1 VADRG
6 SDLAVKESHD
16 VVRAFFAAVAAGDL
30 PDDLL
35 TPDMIGWTTTQGEMS
50 KAAYQQVIRLL
61 ARITAGPL
69 TFVIDAITAE
79 DDRAVA
85 EVRSRGTLIDGSDYA
100 NTYVFAFRLR
110 QGRIARVA
118 EHFNAL
124 IVQDKMMPVVR
135 AALLDPRDERSR

>member
-1 VADRG
+1 VQD
-6 SDLAVKESHD
+6 SHAL
-16 VVRAFFAAVAAGDL
+16 VRAFFAAVAAGEL

-35 TPDMIGWTTTQGEMS
+35 TSDMVGWTTTQGEMS
-50 KAAYQQVIRLL
+50 KAAYQGVIRLL

-85 EVRSRGTLIDGSDYA
+85 EVRSSGRLADGTDYA
-100 NTYVFAFRLR
+100 NTYVFAFRVR
-110 QGRIARVA
+110 EGRIARVA

-124 IVQDKMMPVVR
+124 IVQDTMMPVVR
-135 AALLDPRDERSR
+135 AVLSGSLNERNR